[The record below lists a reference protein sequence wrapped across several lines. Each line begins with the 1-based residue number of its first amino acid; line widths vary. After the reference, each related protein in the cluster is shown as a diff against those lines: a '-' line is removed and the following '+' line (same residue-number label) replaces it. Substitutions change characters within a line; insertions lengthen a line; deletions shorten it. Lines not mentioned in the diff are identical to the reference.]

1 MLSLATST
9 RYLCFIRPFLAA
21 IVFFIISSERSCE
34 GNLELAQILIVSAA
48 DEKMS
53 NNEFIT

>member
-1 MLSLATST
+1 MLIVIVGS
-9 RYLCFIRPFLAA
+9 